1 GDPVWTGP
9 AVVHAVI
16 EPAARDRRNGYRRRP
31 ARRARRRGA
40 RAVYGLSDSSRM
52 RDRNRRRNSS
62 PGSAARRAVRR
73 MDGLLLRRHAG
84 AALRQREDDPPPQRS
99 DPHLRAAAQ
108 ARRRNRPAQGYRR
121 GGADLARARRLRR
134 ARGVGRVEPRSRAR
148 DPLHRDPD
156 SPALS
161 RSRAPGA
168 AHRVFVPGRR
178 LRRQVD
184 GGGRRGYRCRRS
196 RSGAVG
202 DVHAVRSAH
211 RHRHDSKGLGLQA
224 RSAFSARQLQQP
236 HSDRCLHPLCQE
248 AERNVPR
255 HGRCQRRSAQ
265 ALAVEISATV
275 SQALSAMAMRLIRR
289 VSMCAMCAVAAAL
302 AATLATQG
310 ARSAGVEDFYRG
322 KTVSLLIGYSMGGG
336 YDAYGRLL
344 ARHFGKHL
352 PGNPNVVPQNM
363 SGAGS
368 LKAANYLY
376 SVAPKDGSV
385 IGTFSRSQGIAPLLD
400 KAEFDSTKFTWL
412 GSVTDEVSL
421 CVTRYDAPV
430 KTFSELLVTPATF
443 GGEGAGS
450 DPNIFALLYRNV
462 FGAKIKIV
470 TGYPG
475 TNEIQLA
482 TERGEV
488 DGLCGLSWST
498 LKGRYPHW
506 LKDKK
511 ANILVQAGIKKQP
524 ELPDVPSASELAK
537 QADQRQILQLM
548 LIGQAMARPFAAPPG
563 IPADRKAALIAAFER
578 TTKD

>member
-1 GDPVWTGP
+1 M
-9 AVVHAVI
+9 
-16 EPAARDRRNGYRRRP
+16 RP
-31 ARRARRRGA
+31 
-40 RAVYGLSDSSRM
+40 
-52 RDRNRRRNSS
+52 
-62 PGSAARRAVRR
+62 
-73 MDGLLLRRHAG
+73 
-84 AALRQREDDPPPQRS
+84 
-99 DPHLRAAAQ
+99 
-108 ARRRNRPAQGYRR
+108 
-121 GGADLARARRLRR
+121 
-134 ARGVGRVEPRSRAR
+134 
-148 DPLHRDPD
+148 
-156 SPALS
+156 
-161 RSRAPGA
+161 
-168 AHRVFVPGRR
+168 
-178 LRRQVD
+178 
-184 GGGRRGYRCRRS
+184 
-196 RSGAVG
+196 
-202 DVHAVRSAH
+202 
-211 RHRHDSKGLGLQA
+211 
-224 RSAFSARQLQQP
+224 
-236 HSDRCLHPLCQE
+236 
-248 AERNVPR
+248 
-255 HGRCQRRSAQ
+255 
-265 ALAVEISATV
+265 
-275 SQALSAMAMRLIRR
+275 IRR
-289 VSMCAMCAVAAAL
+289 VLMCAMWVSAAAL

-322 KTVSLLIGYSMGGG
+322 KTVSLLIGYSVGGG

-376 SVAPKDGSV
+376 SVAPKDGLV
-385 IGTFSRSQGIAPLLD
+385 IATFSRSQGIAPLLD

-421 CVTRYDAPV
+421 CVTRHDAPV

-524 ELPDVPSASELAK
+524 ELPHVPSASELAR
-537 QADQRQILQLM
+537 QPDQRQILKLM

-578 TTKD
+578 ATKDPDFLAEAEKLNFEVNPVGADKLDALLAEAYATPKDVIAKAAKAMSD

>member
-1 GDPVWTGP
+1 
-9 AVVHAVI
+9 
-16 EPAARDRRNGYRRRP
+16 
-31 ARRARRRGA
+31 
-40 RAVYGLSDSSRM
+40 M
-52 RDRNRRRNSS
+52 RS
-62 PGSAARRAVRR
+62 
-73 MDGLLLRRHAG
+73 
-84 AALRQREDDPPPQRS
+84 
-99 DPHLRAAAQ
+99 
-108 ARRRNRPAQGYRR
+108 
-121 GGADLARARRLRR
+121 
-134 ARGVGRVEPRSRAR
+134 
-148 DPLHRDPD
+148 
-156 SPALS
+156 
-161 RSRAPGA
+161 
-168 AHRVFVPGRR
+168 
-178 LRRQVD
+178 
-184 GGGRRGYRCRRS
+184 
-196 RSGAVG
+196 
-202 DVHAVRSAH
+202 
-211 RHRHDSKGLGLQA
+211 
-224 RSAFSARQLQQP
+224 
-236 HSDRCLHPLCQE
+236 
-248 AERNVPR
+248 
-255 HGRCQRRSAQ
+255 
-265 ALAVEISATV
+265 
-275 SQALSAMAMRLIRR
+275 IRR
-289 VSMCAMCAVAAAL
+289 VLMCAMWASAAAL
-302 AATLATQG
+302 AAALATQS
-310 ARSAGVEDFYRG
+310 ARSAGVEEFYRG
-322 KTVSLLIGYSMGGG
+322 KTVSLLIGYSVGGG

-368 LKAANYLY
+368 LKAANYVY

-421 CVTRYDAPV
+421 CVTRHDAPV
-430 KTFSELLVTPATF
+430 KTFNELLVTPATF
-443 GGEGAGS
+443 GSEGAGA

-506 LKDKK
+506 LTGKK

-537 QADQRQILQLM
+537 QPDQRQILKLM
-548 LIGQAMARPFAAPPG
+548 LIGQAMARPFTAPPG

-578 TTKD
+578 TTKDPDFLAEAEKLNFEVNPVSADRLDALLAEAYAMPKDVIGKAAKAMSD

>member
-1 GDPVWTGP
+1 
-9 AVVHAVI
+9 
-16 EPAARDRRNGYRRRP
+16 
-31 ARRARRRGA
+31 
-40 RAVYGLSDSSRM
+40 
-52 RDRNRRRNSS
+52 
-62 PGSAARRAVRR
+62 
-73 MDGLLLRRHAG
+73 
-84 AALRQREDDPPPQRS
+84 
-99 DPHLRAAAQ
+99 
-108 ARRRNRPAQGYRR
+108 
-121 GGADLARARRLRR
+121 
-134 ARGVGRVEPRSRAR
+134 
-148 DPLHRDPD
+148 
-156 SPALS
+156 
-161 RSRAPGA
+161 
-168 AHRVFVPGRR
+168 
-178 LRRQVD
+178 
-184 GGGRRGYRCRRS
+184 
-196 RSGAVG
+196 
-202 DVHAVRSAH
+202 
-211 RHRHDSKGLGLQA
+211 
-224 RSAFSARQLQQP
+224 
-236 HSDRCLHPLCQE
+236 
-248 AERNVPR
+248 
-255 HGRCQRRSAQ
+255 
-265 ALAVEISATV
+265 
-275 SQALSAMAMRLIRR
+275 MRLIRR

-322 KTVSLLIGYSMGGG
+322 KTVSLLIGYSVGGG

-421 CVTRYDAPV
+421 CVTRHDAPA

-578 TTKD
+578 TTKDPDFLAEAEKLNFEVNPVSADKLDALLLGPMPRPRT